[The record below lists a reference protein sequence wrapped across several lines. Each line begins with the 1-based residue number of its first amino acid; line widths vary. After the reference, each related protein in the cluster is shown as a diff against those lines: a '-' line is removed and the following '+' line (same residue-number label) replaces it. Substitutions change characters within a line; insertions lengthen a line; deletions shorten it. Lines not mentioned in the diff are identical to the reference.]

1 MRLHLLFTSNIFLAI
16 LAHFQFSK
24 SGVFTHSISNVYP
37 AEFVKVSGTEFLQ
50 NNKTWKPVGFN
61 TYLLIEQAAELPHG
75 SFHAIYSDSFGKNE
89 ILKQFE
95 QAILLNFTCVRTWLY
110 SINSNYPLFL
120 EDGVYDERLLGAL
133 DWIIAVARA
142 HGLKLILSFT
152 DFWPESGGIS
162 SLILLSRKF
171 LDLSPDHSEQYGRS
185 SFFTDQNYFSLYIR
199 HVEHILMRKSKITG
213 TRYCDES
220 TVMAWELMVSLFLT
234 TFKFLHLFIQNEPR
248 CRLCSEGILQK
259 WIWNAAKAVKSL
271 DKRHLLTVGEEGF
284 YASTKNYVNPA
295 KWASDTGQ
303 NFISDHIF
311 TEIDYA
317 SSHLWTDNWNL
328 FSAWSRKHVKNDS
341 FNFSKTWI
349 EEHSSDSLNI
359 LQKPFVLSEYGST
372 GFGNRNNIIGSLVT
386 TEDQRQTKVS
396 RFYSE
401 VHTALLQNRNGA
413 LFWIWHNENLKYL
426 PSYQDE
432 YGIFVSDNVFDRL
445 RNYSQVLRS

>member
-1 MRLHLLFTSNIFLAI
+1 
-16 LAHFQFSK
+16 
-24 SGVFTHSISNVYP
+24 
-37 AEFVKVSGTEFLQ
+37 
-50 NNKTWKPVGFN
+50 
-61 TYLLIEQAAELPHG
+61 
-75 SFHAIYSDSFGKNE
+75 
-89 ILKQFE
+89 
-95 QAILLNFTCVRTWLY
+95 
-110 SINSNYPLFL
+110 
-120 EDGVYDERLLGAL
+120 
-133 DWIIAVARA
+133 
-142 HGLKLILSFT
+142 
-152 DFWPESGGIS
+152 
-162 SLILLSRKF
+162 
-171 LDLSPDHSEQYGRS
+171 
-185 SFFTDQNYFSLYIR
+185 
-199 HVEHILMRKSKITG
+199 
-213 TRYCDES
+213 
-220 TVMAWELMVSLFLT
+220 
-234 TFKFLHLFIQNEPR
+234 
-248 CRLCSEGILQK
+248 LQK
-259 WIWNAAKAVKSL
+259 WTWNAAKAVKSL